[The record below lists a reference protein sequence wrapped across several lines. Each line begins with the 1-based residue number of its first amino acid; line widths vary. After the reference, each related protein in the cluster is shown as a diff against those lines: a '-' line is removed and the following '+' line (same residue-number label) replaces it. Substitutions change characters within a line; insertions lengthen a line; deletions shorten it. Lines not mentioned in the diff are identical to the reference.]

1 MMINVKVL
9 QQQQAH
15 IDPFWVIVGVV
26 DENAFNNSLIMW

>member
-15 IDPFWVIVGVV
+15 IDPFWVIVGSVN
-26 DENAFNNSLIMW
+26 ENAFNDSLIMQ